1 MSFCTHD
8 PSKQL
13 NCLACPKNETV
24 CQFDEQKGGSAD
36 YFYVELQSFVLVI
49 QKFVLSSHYDNLS
62 NLLASM
68 KFPPKQRHQLLRTC
82 NKPPAS
88 LETCLNWITYLLTLV
103 QAGTCDTGAVVEV
116 QIHVAILQLSRYS
129 ADWKSSL
136 PWPRLTGLK
145 SMNFHYWHLMQT

>member
-49 QKFVLSSHYDNLS
+49 QKFALSSHYDNLS

-68 KFPPKQRHQLLRTC
+68 KFPPRQRHQLLRTR
-82 NKPPAS
+82 NKPP
-88 LETCLNWITYLLTLV
+88 
-103 QAGTCDTGAVVEV
+103 G
-116 QIHVAILQLSRYS
+116 
-129 ADWKSSL
+129 K
-136 PWPRLTGLK
+136 P
-145 SMNFHYWHLMQT
+145 